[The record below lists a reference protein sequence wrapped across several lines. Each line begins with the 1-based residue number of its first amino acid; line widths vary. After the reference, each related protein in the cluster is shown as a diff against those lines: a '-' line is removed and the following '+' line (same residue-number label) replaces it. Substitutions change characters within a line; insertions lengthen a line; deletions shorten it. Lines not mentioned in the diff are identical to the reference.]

1 VDQDNVRED
10 EGERPRP
17 RNVTLKDVARLAGVS
32 IATASKAINGRDQ
45 VHPETRK
52 RVLDVAKRISF
63 VPNSLAQGL
72 LTGQTRTVGLLTND
86 LVGRFSIPVLMG
98 AEDAFGTGRISV
110 LLCDARGDS
119 IREAYHLD
127 ALIGRRVDGLI
138 VVGSSTDVRP
148 SLGRELPIPVVYAY
162 APSDDPRDLSL
173 VPDNTGAG
181 ALAIKHLLETGRT
194 RIAHITG
201 EEGYLAARDRA
212 DGVVAAMKAAG
223 LSLVGDEV
231 RYGNWTESWGRAATR
246 TLLDQHPEVDA
257 VLCGS
262 DQIARGAL
270 DAIREANRSVPEDI
284 AVAGFDNWDVVV
296 TGARPQLTSVD
307 MDLENLGR
315 TAAERLF
322 SAMGGSNHSGIES
335 LPCRLV
341 VRGSTVPDS

>member
-1 VDQDNVRED
+1 MDQDNGD
-10 EGERPRP
+10 RPRS
-17 RNVTLKDVARLAGVS
+17 RNVTLKDVAQLAGVS
-32 IATASKAINGRDQ
+32 IATASKALNGRDQ
-45 VHPETRK
+45 VHPETRN

-72 LTGQTRTVGLLTND
+72 LAGQTRTVGLLTND

-98 AEDAFGTGRISV
+98 AEDAFGTGKISV

-119 IREAYHLD
+119 IRETYHLD

-148 SLGRELPIPVVYAY
+148 SLGSLPIPVVYAY

-173 VPDNTGAG
+173 VPDNAGAG
-181 ALAIKHLLETGRT
+181 ALAVKHLLETGRT

-201 EEGYLAARDRA
+201 EEGFLAARDRA

-223 LSLVGDEV
+223 LNLVGDEV

-307 MDLENLGR
+307 MDLESLGR

-322 SAMGGSNHSGIES
+322 AAMGGSNHAGTES

-341 VRGSTVPDS
+341 VRGSTVPES

>member
-1 VDQDNVRED
+1 MDQDKGGD
-10 EGERPRP
+10 RPRP
-17 RNVTLKDVARLAGVS
+17 RNVTLRDVAQLAGVS
-32 IATASKAINGRDQ
+32 IATASKALNGRDQ
-45 VHPETRK
+45 VHPETRN
-52 RVLDVAKRISF
+52 RVLEVAKRISF
-63 VPNSLAQGL
+63 VPNTLARGL
-72 LTGQTRTVGLLTND
+72 LSGQTRTVGLLTND
-86 LVGRFSIPVLMG
+86 LVGRFSIPILMG
-98 AEDAFGTGRISV
+98 AEDAFGTGKISV

-148 SLGRELPIPVVYAY
+148 SLGSLPIPVVYAY

-181 ALAIKHLLETGRT
+181 ALAVKHLLETGRT
-194 RIAHITG
+194 KIAHITG
-201 EEGYLAARDRA
+201 EEGYLAAHDRA

-223 LSLVGDEV
+223 LNLVGDEV

-246 TLLDQHPEVDA
+246 TLLEQHPEVDA

-270 DAIREANRSVPEDI
+270 DVIREANRSVPEDI
-284 AVAGFDNWDVVV
+284 AVVGFDNWDVLV
-296 TGARPQLTSVD
+296 TGSRPQLTSVD

-322 SAMGGSNHSGIES
+322 AAMGGNNLGGNES

-341 VRGSTVPDS
+341 VRGSTVPEG

>member
-1 VDQDNVRED
+1 MDQDNGD
-10 EGERPRP
+10 RPRP
-17 RNVTLKDVARLAGVS
+17 RNVTLKDVAQLAGVS

-45 VHPETRK
+45 VHPETRN
-52 RVLDVAKRISF
+52 RVLDVAKRLSF
-63 VPNSLAQGL
+63 VPNTLAQGL
-72 LTGQTRTVGLLTND
+72 LAGQTRTVGLLTND

-98 AEDAFGTGRISV
+98 AEDAFGTGKMSV

-127 ALIGRRVDGLI
+127 TLIGRRVDGLI

-148 SLGRELPIPVVYAY
+148 SLGSELPIPVVYAY

-173 VPDNTGAG
+173 VPDNVGAG
-181 ALAIKHLLETGRT
+181 VLAVKHLLETGRT

-223 LSLVGDEV
+223 LSLVGDV
-231 RYGNWTESWGRAATR
+231 RYGNWSESWGRAATR

-257 VLCGS
+257 VLCGN

-284 AVAGFDNWDVVV
+284 AIAGFDNWDVLVS
-296 TGARPQLTSVD
+296 GSRPQLTSVD

-322 SAMGGSNHSGIES
+322 AAMGGSSHSGTES

-341 VRGSTVPDS
+341 VRGSTVPES

>member
-1 VDQDNVRED
+1 MDQDNGD
-10 EGERPRP
+10 RPRP
-17 RNVTLKDVARLAGVS
+17 RNVTLKDVAQLAGVS

-45 VHPETRK
+45 VHPETRN
-52 RVLDVAKRISF
+52 RVLEVAKRISF

-72 LTGQTRTVGLLTND
+72 LAGQTRTVGLLTND

-98 AEDAFGTGRISV
+98 AEDAFGTGKISV

-148 SLGRELPIPVVYAY
+148 SLGSGLPIPVVYAY

-181 ALAIKHLLETGRT
+181 ALAVKHLLETGRT

-201 EEGYLAARDRA
+201 EEGFLAARERA

-231 RYGNWTESWGRAATR
+231 RYGNWTEAWGRAATR

-284 AVAGFDNWDVVV
+284 AVSGFDNWEVVV
-296 TGARPQLTSVD
+296 MGARPQLTSVD

-322 SAMGGSNHSGIES
+322 AAMGGSNHSGTES

-341 VRGSTVPDS
+341 VRGSTVPES

>member
-1 VDQDNVRED
+1 MDQDNGD
-10 EGERPRP
+10 RPRP
-17 RNVTLKDVARLAGVS
+17 RNVTLKDVAQLAGVS

-45 VHPETRK
+45 VHPETRN

-63 VPNSLAQGL
+63 VPNTLAQGL
-72 LTGQTRTVGLLTND
+72 LAGQTRTVGLLTND

-98 AEDAFGTGRISV
+98 AEDAFGTGKMSV

-127 ALIGRRVDGLI
+127 TLIGRRVDGLI

-148 SLGRELPIPVVYAY
+148 SLGSELPIPVVYAY

-173 VPDNTGAG
+173 VPDNVGAG
-181 ALAIKHLLETGRT
+181 ALAVKHLLETGRT
-194 RIAHITG
+194 KIAHITG

-212 DGVVAAMKAAG
+212 DGVVAALKAAG
-223 LSLVGDEV
+223 LSLVGDV
-231 RYGNWTESWGRAATR
+231 RYGNWSESWGRAATR

-284 AVAGFDNWDVVV
+284 AIAGFDNWEVLVS
-296 TGARPQLTSVD
+296 GSRPQLTSVD

-322 SAMGGSNHSGIES
+322 AAMGGNTHSGTES

-341 VRGSTVPDS
+341 VRGSTVPES